1 MWRPDPEV
9 EKLCLTCKEGQ
20 NPPTRAQEVR
30 ARVCLT
36 PFLLSIFCVLGFR
49 VTIRVVVQESE
60 RVRRSRSSVCVCRCV
75 SSRVLWQDIQR
86 DRSSLFFQ
94 DGNGLFVCR
103 SLQTL
108 SVHRQ
113 DLIASFQTPVRR
125 CRALKSADTQH
136 VYIPSASQHVT
147 SSDRDG
153 SWPCWRRS
161 SRRSAGL
168 RADCRS
174 HRRCW
179 SRAPLNL
186 FLGWCCEAVDRWR
199 GGGGETLGQISTSC
213 HYSWVCVCVC
223 VLTQALLCVCQCC
236 PREWSCWSDFP
247 PVRRWRWC
255 WCPPPPEKHTHT
267 HAHTPKEKSE

>member
-20 NPPTRAQEVR
+20 NPPTRAQEVCAR

-36 PFLLSIFCVLGFR
+36 PFLLSIFCVLGF
-49 VTIRVVVQESE
+49 RVVVQESE

-75 SSRVLWQDIQR
+75 SRRVLGQDIQR

-94 DGNGLFVCR
+94 DGNGLFVRR

-153 SWPCWRRS
+153 S
-161 SRRSAGL
+161 
-168 RADCRS
+168 
-174 HRRCW
+174 
-179 SRAPLNL
+179 
-186 FLGWCCEAVDRWR
+186 
-199 GGGGETLGQISTSC
+199 
-213 HYSWVCVCVC
+213 
-223 VLTQALLCVCQCC
+223 
-236 PREWSCWSDFP
+236 
-247 PVRRWRWC
+247 
-255 WCPPPPEKHTHT
+255 
-267 HAHTPKEKSE
+267 